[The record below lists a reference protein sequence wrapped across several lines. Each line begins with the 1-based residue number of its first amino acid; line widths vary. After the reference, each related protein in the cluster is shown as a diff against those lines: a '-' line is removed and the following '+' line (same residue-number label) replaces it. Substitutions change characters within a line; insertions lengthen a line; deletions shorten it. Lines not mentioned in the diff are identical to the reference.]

1 MPKIKLPKNAAQMKA
16 EMAVKRAKTPSVEVK
31 KPQESMTQYELAHK
45 LAQERAA
52 LPVEQGG
59 LGLPPDNT
67 AMDRAKALGY
77 EEGWA
82 HGSPD
87 PTITELRSSRIGAQG
102 PGAYATNY
110 LPETGMYSKSEPGAT
125 SYPLMVR
132 RKEAIETGFNNPY
145 DELKVKA
152 DDELLSELFSRNKS
166 AIVTTQEKTPEWL
179 LNAGVPDMPERSH
192 FVSVK
197 PSNFRSR
204 FAAFD
209 PFEINSPDLL
219 KAKGGAVQKMAVGG
233 TPFSGGSLYQDEERE
248 REFRET
254 PSYDAMSMS
263 GHIPAFSV
271 YNKPTYASSIPGAI
285 PSANQ
290 QRREYTEEG
299 MVEQENRERVKDRD
313 YLSTIDPAG
322 TLGVTDVLSTLGKGI
337 LSVPA
342 QIAGNVVDYFRTG
355 KVTPESEKRRE
366 EAIGEW
372 AAPKTQEGAEF
383 LGEMMSIPE
392 KVTGSSMG
400 LGSHPFLWVHGIG
413 TPSPAQMK
421 AGLRLAREK
430 AAPTMGK
437 IDTAI
442 RQGYES
448 GMIPQPG
455 MSIKDVGTFTSGQS
469 TPTVDNLG
477 FYSPAEAAAMKIQR
491 KSGVGQAFISDLKK
505 AGVTDDEINSIGLND
520 WLADKKNVSADE
532 VRNYIAENRIQLKE
546 NRYSG
551 RDVKYEDYA
560 MPGGENYREVTLSL
574 PKGDIDAAATR
585 QTEIERILDSGKL
598 TAEEKKPL
606 YEEHSQLADKIR
618 ASGVY
623 ESSHWNEP
631 NVIAHLRMKD
641 FNDADGKKV
650 LMVEE
655 VQSDWHQA
663 GRDRGYA
670 KKPDTSKWTVKNLE
684 TDNPNDV
691 GVYDQNGN
699 EVWVGSATGN
709 DRRII
714 DRAVREIYSDA
725 VPDAPFKDTWYQL
738 ALKRAIKEA
747 ADNGYDRVALPTG
760 KSVAERF
767 DLTKHIDTLSYQ
779 KNKSGNYN
787 LMILPKDGDE
797 FVNMGYFPADQL
809 SDMVGKDMAKKII
822 EGKGNKVGST
832 GIYTFPR
839 INITVGGEGMKK
851 YYDEV
856 YPSYLNKFAK
866 KHGATVGET
875 TIDAGGTPEKVRYM
889 DITPSMR
896 ESVKKGVPYKKG
908 GAVDKPSKMRH
919 NSQNLT
925 AKQPSLDVMRLALQK
940 RG

>member
-67 AMDRAKALGY
+67 AMDRAKALGFDIDLY
-77 EEGWA
+77 HGTDKDITQFLKDKPIEKDQGWY
-82 HGSPD
+82 GNRGVYLTPD
-87 PTITELRSSRIGAQG
+87 PSTAS
-102 PGAYATNY
+102 AYAGYHEKGIGENV
-110 LPETGMYSKSEPGAT
+110 M
-125 SYPLMVR
+125 PLMVR
-132 RKEAIETGFNNPY
+132 RG
-145 DELKVKA
+145 KVFDYGDA
-152 DDELLSELFSRNKS
+152 QPL
-166 AIVTTQEKTPEWL
+166 KTPEESAQFSRQMQEL
-179 LNAGVPDMPERSH
+179 GYDTVEVPNKYAAPEYQKNYET
-192 FVSVK
+192 VVMDPK
-197 PSNFRSR
+197 NIRSR

-219 KAKGGAVQKMAVGG
+219 KAKGGAVQKMAIGG

-299 MVEQENRERVKDRD
+299 MMEAENRERVKDRD

-322 TLGVTDVLSTLGKGI
+322 TLGVADVFSTLGKGM

-400 LGSHPFLWVHGIG
+400 LGSHPFLWVHGVG

-421 AGLRLAREK
+421 AGLMLAREK

-455 MSIKDVGTFTSGQS
+455 MSIKDVGTFTSGQA
-469 TPTVDNLG
+469 TPTVDDLG

-491 KSGVGQAFISDLKK
+491 KSGTGQAFINDLMKQENVRQEELD
-505 AGVTDDEINSIGLND
+505 AIGLKD

-546 NRYSG
+546 NRYG
-551 RDVKYEDYA
+551 AGQTQYDDYSI
-560 MPGGENYREVTLSL
+560 PGGENYREVTLSL
-574 PKGDIDAAATR
+574 PEKPKKETWGWFDPETQESSKGYSTQQEAYDARPNLSSVVAR
-585 QTEIERILDSGKL
+585 QETDDS
-598 TAEEKKPL
+598 PQS
-606 YEEHSQLADKIR
+606 Y
-618 ASGVY
+618 Y
-623 ESSHWNEP
+623 SSHWKDP
-631 NVIAHLRMKD
+631 NVVAHLRMKD
-641 FNDADGKKV
+641 FKDAEGKKT
-650 LMVEE
+650 LLVEE
-655 VQSDWHQA
+655 VQSDWHQT
-663 GRDRGYA
+663 GRDNGYA
-670 KKPDTSKWTVKNLE
+670 KNLDPEKLTVKSLD

-691 GVYDQNGN
+691 GVYDQDGK
-699 EVWVGSATGN
+699 EIWVGSASG
-709 DRRII
+709 DKQQII
-714 DRAVREIYSDA
+714 TKAMNEVNA
-725 VPDAPFKDTWYQL
+725 GKVPEGPFKDTWYQM
-738 ALKRAIKEA
+738 ALRRAIKEA
-747 ADNGYDRVALPTG
+747 VDNGYDRVALPTG
-760 KSVAERF
+760 MKAADRLKM
-767 DLTKHIDTLSYQ
+767 LTNINDVWYSGSTLRAYD
-779 KNKSGNYN
+779 
-787 LMILPKDGDE
+787 KDGDVVVSTTGVRPE
-797 FVNMGYFPADQL
+797 DLPRY
-809 SDMVGKDMAKKII
+809 VGESAAKKLMNQPDYLTA
-822 EGKGNKVGST
+822 KT
-832 GIYTFPR
+832 LTDQ
-839 INITVGGEGMKK
+839 NIQLGGEGMVE
-851 YYDEV
+851 YYDKI
-856 YPSYLNKFAK
+856 YPAYLKKFAK
-866 KHGATVGET
+866 KYNSTVGET
-875 TIDAGGTPEKVRYM
+875 TVNAGGTKEKVRYM
-889 DITPSMR
+889 DITPEMR
-896 ESVKKGVPYKKG
+896 ESVQKGVPYKKG